1 MSHNSPPTNTN
12 LGNGYASMS
21 SPAGAMSSSSD
32 NIPSMGLVYS
42 HPSQPQPESKP
53 MNQQI
58 TYQQTIYQT
67 SQHDFPKHHNH
78 GWPEYGR
85 STIYV
90 DRASLYNPYYLNPY
104 RIHDDR
110 ISQFFIGSATVI
122 GLFILYRILEKNK

>member
-1 MSHNSPPTNTN
+1 MSHNSPPANTN
-12 LGNGYASMS
+12 LGTGYAN
-21 SPAGAMSSSSD
+21 SPAGALASSE

-53 MNQQI
+53 INQHI

-67 SQHDFPKHHNH
+67 PQHDFPKYYNH
-78 GWPEYGR
+78 GPEYGR
-85 STIYV
+85 NTVYI
-90 DRASLYNPYYLNPY
+90 DRSSLYNPYYLNPY

-110 ISQFFIGSATVI
+110 ISQFFIGSATVV